1 MRGIDWNEFV
11 NEISLLKPEYV
22 DKGKILKML
31 SQDRTWSH
39 EVVDSLYIAK
49 IITIDEYKVFMGK
62 YIERLEESLKW
73 AKEMRK
79 DAEENGESFNPMTY
93 YLCACRSFGPTIDME
108 KQN

>member
-39 EVVDSLYIAK
+39 EVV
-49 IITIDEYKVFMGK
+49 F
-62 YIERLEESLKW
+62 
-73 AKEMRK
+73 
-79 DAEENGESFNPMTY
+79 
-93 YLCACRSFGPTIDME
+93 
-108 KQN
+108 